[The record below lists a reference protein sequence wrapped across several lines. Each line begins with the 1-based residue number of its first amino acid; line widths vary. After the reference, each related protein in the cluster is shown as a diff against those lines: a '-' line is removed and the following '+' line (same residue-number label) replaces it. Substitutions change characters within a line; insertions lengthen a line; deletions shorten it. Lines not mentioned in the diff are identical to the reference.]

1 VEQYYHKV
9 AVSRQENIQLRFGM
23 HFGME
28 SKLKGLINMNKD
40 FYEKLTEELPIGYA
54 YHKILCDNNGN
65 PIDYQFIE
73 VNSAFERYTGLN
85 RTDIIGKTICEVIP
99 NIQKDDFDWIT
110 EYGKIALNGGRMEFE
125 QYSAPLHK
133 WYRVHVSSPG
143 KYYFIAFFIDITK
156 EVEELNEHKALF
168 TALNDAVFELNES
181 YIFENLIAPDE
192 NVLFVPK
199 HQILGKAV
207 NELFPEEIANLIIKT
222 LRIAKS
228 SLKKETVDFP
238 FVLENDS
245 RWFRAYIKF
254 IEIGGRKKYIM
265 NILDISEQK
274 HFEQELIDK
283 TNELDRFFSVNLD
296 LLCIAD
302 TDGNFIKLNKSWE
315 STLGYSQQ
323 FLEGKRFFDFIHPD
337 DLQPTLGAI
346 LKLED
351 HEEVIDFVN
360 RYRCQDGA
368 YKHLEWRSHPY
379 GKLIYAAARD
389 ITQRKLMED
398 ALYIEKE
405 EFQTTLLSIGDG
417 VIAVDKNQN
426 VVLLNAIAEQL
437 TGWSQI
443 DATGKP
449 FEKIF
454 NIINERTREKVE
466 NPITKVL
473 ETENIVELANHTL
486 LIRKDKSE
494 IAIEDSAAP
503 IRNKQGE
510 TQGVVLVFRDVT
522 EKKKIRNEIEYLS
535 FHDYLTGLYNRRFFE
550 EELLRLD
557 TERNLPLS
565 VLMLDVNGLKLTN
578 DAFGHEKGDTLL
590 KKVSAILK
598 NECRTD
604 DIIAR
609 TGGDEFA
616 VILPKTD
623 NIQAYMIQ
631 KRIIDAAA
639 KETLDSIIISV
650 AVGNYT
656 KNSSSQDIN
665 EILTGSENSM
675 YKDKIKTSR
684 AMRNQT
690 LDLII
695 STLNNNYE
703 KEQIHTERVGKI
715 CYHIGLALNMSQD
728 ELKSLEIAGFLHDI
742 GKIMAPYEI
751 LNKPGKLTEE
761 EYELIKRHTEAG
773 YQILKS
779 VEEYSPIAEY
789 VLCHH
794 ERWDGNGY
802 PRRLKEEEIPLV
814 ARIISVADAF
824 EVMTAGRPYKK
835 AMAEKNAIQELRKN
849 SGTQFDPQIVDV
861 FVEKVLNYQSV
872 NCIMKLDT

>member
-1 VEQYYHKV
+1 MEQYYHKV

-110 EYGKIALNGGRMEFE
+110 EYGKIALHGGRMEFE

-143 KYYFIAFFIDITK
+143 KDYFITFFIDITK

-181 YIFENLIAPDE
+181 YMFENLIAPDE

-207 NELFPEEIANLIIKT
+207 NELFPEEIANLIMKT

-323 FLEGKRFFDFIHPD
+323 FLEGKRFLDFIHPD

-623 NIQAYMIQ
+623 NIQAYMIR

-650 AVGNYT
+650 AVGNDT

-695 STLNNNYE
+695 STLSNNYE
-703 KEQIHTERVGKI
+703 KEQIHMERVGKI

-751 LNKPGKLTEE
+751 LNKPEKLTEE

>member
-1 VEQYYHKV
+1 MEQYYHKV

>member
-1 VEQYYHKV
+1 MEQYYHKV

-302 TDGNFIKLNKSWE
+302 TDGNFIKLNK
-315 STLGYSQQ
+315 L
-323 FLEGKRFFDFIHPD
+323 
-337 DLQPTLGAI
+337 
-346 LKLED
+346 
-351 HEEVIDFVN
+351 
-360 RYRCQDGA
+360 
-368 YKHLEWRSHPY
+368 
-379 GKLIYAAARD
+379 
-389 ITQRKLMED
+389 
-398 ALYIEKE
+398 
-405 EFQTTLLSIGDG
+405 
-417 VIAVDKNQN
+417 
-426 VVLLNAIAEQL
+426 
-437 TGWSQI
+437 
-443 DATGKP
+443 
-449 FEKIF
+449 
-454 NIINERTREKVE
+454 
-466 NPITKVL
+466 
-473 ETENIVELANHTL
+473 
-486 LIRKDKSE
+486 
-494 IAIEDSAAP
+494 
-503 IRNKQGE
+503 
-510 TQGVVLVFRDVT
+510 
-522 EKKKIRNEIEYLS
+522 
-535 FHDYLTGLYNRRFFE
+535 
-550 EELLRLD
+550 
-557 TERNLPLS
+557 
-565 VLMLDVNGLKLTN
+565 
-578 DAFGHEKGDTLL
+578 
-590 KKVSAILK
+590 
-598 NECRTD
+598 
-604 DIIAR
+604 
-609 TGGDEFA
+609 
-616 VILPKTD
+616 
-623 NIQAYMIQ
+623 
-631 KRIIDAAA
+631 
-639 KETLDSIIISV
+639 
-650 AVGNYT
+650 
-656 KNSSSQDIN
+656 
-665 EILTGSENSM
+665 
-675 YKDKIKTSR
+675 
-684 AMRNQT
+684 
-690 LDLII
+690 
-695 STLNNNYE
+695 
-703 KEQIHTERVGKI
+703 
-715 CYHIGLALNMSQD
+715 
-728 ELKSLEIAGFLHDI
+728 
-742 GKIMAPYEI
+742 
-751 LNKPGKLTEE
+751 
-761 EYELIKRHTEAG
+761 
-773 YQILKS
+773 
-779 VEEYSPIAEY
+779 
-789 VLCHH
+789 
-794 ERWDGNGY
+794 
-802 PRRLKEEEIPLV
+802 
-814 ARIISVADAF
+814 
-824 EVMTAGRPYKK
+824 
-835 AMAEKNAIQELRKN
+835 
-849 SGTQFDPQIVDV
+849 
-861 FVEKVLNYQSV
+861 
-872 NCIMKLDT
+872 